1 VGTAPQPTEGIAAA
15 ADGAVTASGTARILP
30 NTVYR
35 ATADIG
41 SKLVS
46 VGFFI
51 VMARMLGDSAFGV
64 FTFGLSFAAL
74 VTVLAGFGQDAILT
88 REVARD
94 RRRVDTYFANTLA
107 LKLVASLP
115 VLGLA
120 VAAFLII
127 DMSSRTRTVAILLS
141 VAVLTELL
149 TSTTFAVFQ
158 AYERLGF
165 LPIVIIAQRLFTAGA
180 GIAAMVAGAG
190 IVTVAAIYLVGSLL
204 AFVLSLA
211 LLFQRVVRP
220 RLRIDTSTWWPLMRV
235 ALPVGVALV
244 FQVTLFR
251 VDAAIL
257 QIFEPE
263 SIVGQYGAAYR
274 LFESPLF
281 ISWAVGAAVYP
292 VLSRLTNSLE
302 LRTVFERSLKLAVG
316 TALPFTV
323 GAALLGTQVV
333 DLLYGKEFHA
343 SGRVLALLAPT
354 IVLYSYNHVSGVL
367 LLARNRQ
374 RALGVLYGVLA
385 VENLVANFA
394 TIPSY
399 GMTAAAVNTTVTEVL
414 LFLGMVFVTRGIA
427 EQMAW
432 KRILAGPLVAGAVA
446 AGLMALLRGSSFALA
461 VAAGIVGYAV
471 ALALFERIAFPDDA
485 RAIVGF
491 VRRRF
496 GSA

>member
-1 VGTAPQPTEGIAAA
+1 M
-15 ADGAVTASGTARILP
+15 TASGTARILP

-35 ATADIG
+35 ATADVG

-46 VGFFI
+46 VAFF
-51 VMARMLGDSAFGV
+51 VVLARMLGDSAFGV

-120 VAAFLII
+120 IAAFLVI

-141 VAVLTELL
+141 VAVLAELL
-149 TSTTFAVFQ
+149 SNTSFAVFQ

-165 LPIVIIAQRLFTAGA
+165 LPVVIIAQRFFTSGA
-180 GIAAMVAGAG
+180 GIVAMAAGAG
-190 IVTVAAIYLVGSLL
+190 IVTVAAIYLVVAVL
-204 AFVLSLA
+204 AFGLSIA

-235 ALPVGVALV
+235 ALPVGAALV

-263 SIVGQYGAAYR
+263 NVVGDYGAAYR

-281 ISWAVGAAVYP
+281 ISWAVASAVYP
-292 VLSRLTNSLE
+292 VLSRLTDRHALE
-302 LRTVFERSLKLAVG
+302 TVVERSLKLAVA
-316 TALPFTV
+316 TTLPFAI
-323 GAALLGTQVV
+323 GAAFLATKVV
-333 DLLYGKEFHA
+333 KLLYGSDFHS
-343 SGRVLALLAPT
+343 SGRVLALLSPA
-354 IVLYSYNHVSGVL
+354 IVLYSFNHVAGVL

-374 RALGVLYGVLA
+374 RWLAVVYGVMA
-385 VENLVANFA
+385 VENIVANFA
-394 TIPSY
+394 TIPSF

-414 LFLGMVFVTRGIA
+414 LFVALAIA
-427 EQMAW
+427 VWRSIGGLSWPRA
-432 KRILAGPLVAGAVA
+432 LAGPLFAGAVA
-446 AGLMALLRGSSFALA
+446 AGVMASLRGSFA
-461 VAAGIVGYAV
+461 AALVGGIATYLV
-471 ALALFERIAFPDDA
+471 ALGAFELVVYPRDV
-485 RAIVGF
+485 RAVG
-491 VRRRF
+491 RF
-496 GSA
+496 LLKRGAPRG

>member
-1 VGTAPQPTEGIAAA
+1 
-15 ADGAVTASGTARILP
+15 
-30 NTVYR
+30 
-35 ATADIG
+35 
-41 SKLVS
+41 
-46 VGFFI
+46 
-51 VMARMLGDSAFGV
+51 MARMLGDSAFGV

-120 VAAFLII
+120 VAAFSVI
-127 DMSSRTRTVAILLS
+127 DMSSRTRTVATLLS

-158 AYERLGF
+158 AHERLGF
-165 LPIVIIAQRLFTAGA
+165 LPVVIIAQRLFTAGA
-180 GIAAMVAGAG
+180 GIVAMVAGAG
-190 IVTVAAIYLVGSLL
+190 IVTVAAIYLLGSLL

-211 LLFQRVVRP
+211 LLFRRVVRP

-244 FQVTLFR
+244 FQATLFR

-263 SIVGQYGAAYR
+263 SIVGQYGAVYR

-292 VLSRLTNSLE
+292 VLSRLTDPRE

-333 DLLYGKEFHA
+333 DLLYGKDFHA
-343 SGRVLALLAPT
+343 SGNSARPARTDHRPGHRQPCFRRAAPGAQPPAGSRRP
-354 IVLYSYNHVSGVL
+354 L
-367 LLARNRQ
+367 RR
-374 RALGVLYGVLA
+374 
-385 VENLVANFA
+385 
-394 TIPSY
+394 P
-399 GMTAAAVNTTVTEVL
+399 
-414 LFLGMVFVTRGIA
+414 RGR
-427 EQMAW
+427 EPG
-432 KRILAGPLVAGAVA
+432 RE
-446 AGLMALLRGSSFALA
+446 LRHD
-461 VAAGIVGYAV
+461 
-471 ALALFERIAFPDDA
+471 P
-485 RAIVGF
+485 F
-491 VRRRF
+491 VRHDR
-496 GSA
+496 GGQ